1 MFPEKSDHKLFGCV
15 NLLDT
20 KIIEI
25 VGELNQSKSTSQ
37 KLIGY
42 SPEKIDG
49 IKTIIKEEF
58 KDSLLE
64 EYETEFTIYKEISDS
79 LLDLPPNIF
88 SMFIIIKAI
97 QNLEE
102 LNRAI
107 TLLKSARSIS
117 KQNDLGQS
125 IVEKMENLIEV
136 YHQFLTSFKQIQD
149 KSFDLFQK
157 FIIKKPEFKV
167 FRDDIGY
174 FGKTEMFELSNPID
188 CWYYFNKIKKTT
200 YNQEKK
206 KQNTPLESAMLPL
219 LIEIKESIK
228 KQKKNE
234 QALTIRQ
241 IEGLNEFK
249 KLVEGFLAIN
259 QKSFTQSTQSSQINI
274 SGDQISMY
282 LLYIMFK
289 KEFISEDKENFIDTM
304 ARKQIKAELIEFVQT
319 AYKKNLIVLL
329 GDIAKRDKLGQEN
342 IENVLSKYISMLEK
356 DLEQKLACSD
366 LPETD
371 KKAKFQEEV
380 TSIYD
385 ILNKLN
391 DWLLGIQSYLE
402 PYQDII
408 GRYIKAIERIR
419 EDLDLKCYNY
429 NGYIDNVIEQNILS
443 GVNCI
448 IDDKVKQLE
457 SLIKEYE
464 TQTLQLI
471 DKEIPQ
477 SFKLEQIL
485 EDFEQRFKNIDAEVS
500 RKFKEYKEK
509 QLNIYE
515 SITKWEK
522 KFEEIKNRVRFV
534 VSSLLESL
542 FKKYEE
548 VIEKEKNFFIR
559 ISEESI
565 RTEGDFT
572 STFSIDMILPEKLT
586 EKQIR
591 ERMNN
596 IDRKI
601 KDLDSIKNS
610 MLKERQKYEEFLKEY
625 LKKND
630 ELVSQKCVV
639 CYKEIDVVNDHF
651 IKCDFCNRLMHYMC
665 GAWWLEK
672 HNSCPVCNNAFVV
685 PNSEMYNQS
694 ELSGLDE
701 DKGNV
706 EEHDDD
712 AKVDSNEG
720 YIEPDLDKY
729 PPELDKDIENEP
741 KDAPKDIIKNDK
753 NIDKGNEIEKG
764 NSKKN

>member
-1 MFPEKSDHKLFGCV
+1 
-15 NLLDT
+15 
-20 KIIEI
+20 
-25 VGELNQSKSTSQ
+25 
-37 KLIGY
+37 
-42 SPEKIDG
+42 
-49 IKTIIKEEF
+49 
-58 KDSLLE
+58 
-64 EYETEFTIYKEISDS
+64 
-79 LLDLPPNIF
+79 
-88 SMFIIIKAI
+88 
-97 QNLEE
+97 
-102 LNRAI
+102 
-107 TLLKSARSIS
+107 
-117 KQNDLGQS
+117 
-125 IVEKMENLIEV
+125 
-136 YHQFLTSFKQIQD
+136 
-149 KSFDLFQK
+149 
-157 FIIKKPEFKV
+157 
-167 FRDDIGY
+167 
-174 FGKTEMFELSNPID
+174 
-188 CWYYFNKIKKTT
+188 
-200 YNQEKK
+200 
-206 KQNTPLESAMLPL
+206 
-219 LIEIKESIK
+219 
-228 KQKKNE
+228 
-234 QALTIRQ
+234 
-241 IEGLNEFK
+241 
-249 KLVEGFLAIN
+249 
-259 QKSFTQSTQSSQINI
+259 
-274 SGDQISMY
+274 
-282 LLYIMFK
+282 MFK